1 MIPGFRFIGWDLTY
15 TEDNEWIIVEG
26 NSITQFLGQQSTRNL
41 GAKKSLIDLVGFT
54 GDLY

>member
-1 MIPGFRFIGWDLTY
+1 MKKA
-15 TEDNEWIIVEG
+15 EDMMEG